1 MLSCCQIER
10 SRELN
15 PNDPKYE
22 MYRQVANVVFTSFD
36 IDTEAPAA
44 KVNLELFRACA
55 AN

>member
-10 SRELN
+10 SRGLN
-15 PNDPKYE
+15 PNDPKYKKDT
-22 MYRQVANVVFTSFD
+22 QVADVVFTSFD

>member
-1 MLSCCQIER
+1 MLSCCQIKR

-15 PNDPKYE
+15 RNGPEYEKYTK
-22 MYRQVANVVFTSFD
+22 VADVVFTSFD